1 MFEHLATT
9 DTSQCPL
16 YCADGVTEL
25 GHTTEAGKF
34 KQAVVHVR
42 SRTCD
47 KVRQHDLDV
56 RRRIVKETQSQQER
70 GKKAAKDYDP
80 EEDYRNGVAKLEVII
95 AGWDNLP
102 DGKGGTIPFSD
113 KTKHELASMPAL
125 DYIHRQIF
133 RHHSAD
139 ENFMQA
145 QSEG

>member
-9 DTSQCPL
+9 DTSECPL

-25 GHTTEAGKF
+25 GVEDKDGNF

-47 KVRQHDLDV
+47 QVRQHDLDV
-56 RRRIVKETQSQQER
+56 RRRLVKEAQADQAR

-95 AGWDNLP
+95 AGWENLP
-102 DGKGGTIPFSD
+102 NGKGGTIPYND
-113 KTKHELASMPAL
+113 KTKHELAAMPAL

-133 RHHSAD
+133 KHHNAD
-139 ENFMQA
+139 ENFMPA
-145 QSEG
+145 QSET